1 MRSSRSTRAV
11 LAGGIVVALLTGAP
25 GTAAAK
31 PAAAPQAVKPVAA
44 TGGSKTVTLIT
55 GDRVTVAGDGR
66 LGIVPRKGVTFHTY
80 RTGKHQ
86 YVIPSDAV
94 PLLRADRLDQRL
106 FDLTELLAVRAARPS
121 SMPLVVSGAA
131 AAPGLTVAR
140 RLPAVRG
147 FAAETPTGSLAAR
160 WQTTRTKLTAGK
172 IWLDAVREPA
182 LEQSVPLIG
191 APTAWSAGFDGTG
204 VRVAVLDSGI
214 DATHPDLA
222 GKVSARRN
230 FTEGVEDDRD
240 LVGHGTHVAST

>member
-1 MRSSRSTRAV
+1 M
-11 LAGGIVVALLTGAP
+11 TGEA
-25 GTAAAK
+25 
-31 PAAAPQAVKPVAA
+31 Q
-44 TGGSKTVTLIT
+44 TVTLIT
-55 GDRVTVAGDGR
+55 GDRVTVFGDGR
-66 LGIVPRKGVTFHTY
+66 VSVVPRKGVTFHSY
-80 RTGKHQ
+80 RTGGHQ
-86 YVIPSDAV
+86 YVFPSDAV

-121 SMPLVVSGAA
+121 SLPLIVSGAT
-131 AAPGLTVAR
+131 AAPGLSAQR

-160 WQTTRTKLTAGK
+160 WQATRAKLTAGK

-182 LEQSVPLIG
+182 LDQSVPLIG
-191 APTAWSAGFDGTG
+191 APAAWSAGFDGMG